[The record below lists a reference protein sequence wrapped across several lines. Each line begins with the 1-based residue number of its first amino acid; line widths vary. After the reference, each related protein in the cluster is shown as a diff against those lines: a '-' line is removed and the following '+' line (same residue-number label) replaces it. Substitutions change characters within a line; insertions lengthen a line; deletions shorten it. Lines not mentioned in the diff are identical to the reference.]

1 MEVVDD
7 TESTDMP
14 GDSEFGEI
22 LSLTGSEVGILI
34 LTKSSISL
42 IEGILEEVIS
52 IRLLLKEIFSNKLS
66 LGSSEYE
73 GKDA

>member
-7 TESTDMP
+7 TKSTDMP
-14 GDSEFGEI
+14 GNLEFGEI

-42 IEGILEEVIS
+42 IEGILEEVIL
-52 IRLLLKEIFSNKLS
+52 IRLLLKNDEKYFRTN
-66 LGSSEYE
+66 YH
-73 GKDA
+73 